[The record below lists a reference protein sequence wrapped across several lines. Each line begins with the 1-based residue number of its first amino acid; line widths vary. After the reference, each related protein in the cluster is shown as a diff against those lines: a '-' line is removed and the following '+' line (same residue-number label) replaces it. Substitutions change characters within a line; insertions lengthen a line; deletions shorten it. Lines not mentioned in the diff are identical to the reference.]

1 MYWTIMEESVI
12 LSVLKRKG
20 VTGMKRCTRMIFA
33 IQLNRNRMCRGEKNL
48 CPGGFMPEYLMKT

>member
-1 MYWTIMEESVI
+1 MEESVI